1 MLTATMAWA
10 LVNNSLYLLKQ
21 DEQAAVYSLA
31 AVLGWTALMI
41 MAMGLLAFVG
51 DPGPPMP

>member
-41 MAMGLLAFVG
+41 LAMGLLAFVG